1 MSSLAAPD
9 QEGRDRRL
17 SWSGIKKFVKNTKRR
32 SVQKLI
38 STQGDVTITA
48 EEQDFMDRKQRFKEY
63 CQTVT
68 KVRKHLTEYQAAVTK
83 LSSSITVLADDEI
96 LLPVQ
101 GTQQLGVTKKRLDA
115 LGSANTTKG
124 QTLIDLVENQ
134 SMLIKEKLT
143 TLANIKKLVT
153 ERDNIK
159 TDVESY
165 SRRLDAARIK
175 HDQKGTAKTQ
185 KDLEKLE
192 IKLDRSKS
200 NFQSANA
207 EAIRRLDEIEA
218 SRGKFIL
225 NELQPIHSLSG
236 KYFAALAESY
246 GISVP
251 KSASERMASGLS
263 NAFNAGKDGAAKAAK
278 SANNAIGTAK
288 TAAALGA
295 MSMATSSSGANPFLK
310 KSSSNGGSSAPPK
323 KQPSASGNALKPGTF
338 VTATHDFIPEED
350 DELEFKKGD
359 RLEVIE
365 VVGPGWL
372 MAKRSDGKTGMVP
385 DTYVQ

>member
-124 QTLIDLVENQ
+124 QTLIDLVE
-134 SMLIKEKLT
+134 T
-143 TLANIKKLVT
+143 
-153 ERDNIK
+153 
-159 TDVESY
+159 
-165 SRRLDAARIK
+165 
-175 HDQKGTAKTQ
+175 
-185 KDLEKLE
+185 
-192 IKLDRSKS
+192 
-200 NFQSANA
+200 
-207 EAIRRLDEIEA
+207 
-218 SRGKFIL
+218 
-225 NELQPIHSLSG
+225 
-236 KYFAALAESY
+236 
-246 GISVP
+246 
-251 KSASERMASGLS
+251 
-263 NAFNAGKDGAAKAAK
+263 KAC
-278 SANNAIGTAK
+278 
-288 TAAALGA
+288 
-295 MSMATSSSGANPFLK
+295 
-310 KSSSNGGSSAPPK
+310 
-323 KQPSASGNALKPGTF
+323 
-338 VTATHDFIPEED
+338 
-350 DELEFKKGD
+350 
-359 RLEVIE
+359 
-365 VVGPGWL
+365 
-372 MAKRSDGKTGMVP
+372 
-385 DTYVQ
+385 